1 MTVVM
6 LLWRLSAVTFT
17 GHNNLCCDSEV
28 NLKDSKK
35 IKYSLNRLRA
45 MPLANFTPK

>member
-6 LLWRLSAVTFT
+6 LLWRLSALTFT
-17 GHNNLCCDSEV
+17 V

-35 IKYSLNRLRA
+35 IKYSLNRVRA